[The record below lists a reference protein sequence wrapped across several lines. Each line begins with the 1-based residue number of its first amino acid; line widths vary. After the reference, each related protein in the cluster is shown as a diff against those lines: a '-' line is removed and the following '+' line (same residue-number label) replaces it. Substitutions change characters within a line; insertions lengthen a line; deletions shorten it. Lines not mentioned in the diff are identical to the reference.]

1 MNRIDDRERRARLLI
16 RHHLAPRSRTKSVV
30 KASDDLI
37 GLHASDPMTV
47 YLAANAR
54 VRNLTTDDV
63 DDSLYQTR
71 SLFKFI
77 GMRRTMF
84 VVPIE
89 LAGIIDAACT
99 RTIAIAERKRL
110 HGMLAGAGISS
121 DPERWLTK
129 VEAQTLAALETKGEA
144 TASDLTKEVPGLRK
158 QISFGEGKKWGGMVG
173 VSTRVL
179 FLLAIDGRIVR
190 ARPRGGITSSLY
202 RWAPLER
209 WIGHPLPALTP
220 EDAQVELARRWLT
233 TYGPGGIDDLKWWSG
248 WTMRETRRALAA
260 LDTTE
265 VELDDGRTGIVV
277 ADDLEPARGGAPSAT
292 LLPALDPTMM
302 GWANRDFF
310 LGPHRSALF
319 DRNGNAGPTVWWDG
333 RVVGGWA
340 QRSDGNVV
348 HRLLEDVGRKGTRA
362 IEAAVADLQAWL
374 GPVRFIPRFR
384 TPLEQE
390 LSA

>member
-1 MNRIDDRERRARLLI
+1 VNRIDDGERRARLLT
-16 RHHLAPRSRTKSVV
+16 RHHLAPRSRTKSLVN
-30 KASDDLI
+30 ASNDLI

-54 VRNLTTDDV
+54 VRNLSTDDV
-63 DDSLYQTR
+63 DDALYKTR

-89 LAGIIDAACT
+89 LAGVIDAACT

-110 HGMLAGAGISS
+110 HGMLAGAGITS

-144 TASDLTKEVPGLRK
+144 TASDLTKEVPALRK

-173 VSTRVL
+173 VSTRVP

-209 WIGHPLPALTP
+209 WIGRPLPDWTP
-220 EDAQVELARRWLT
+220 EDAQIELARRWLT
-233 TYGPGGIDDLKWWSG
+233 TFGPGGIDDLKWWSG
-248 WTMRETRRALAA
+248 WTLRETRRALAA

-265 VELDDGRTGIVV
+265 VELDDGRTGIVL
-277 ADDLEPARGGAPSAT
+277 AGDLEHGRSGAPSAT

-302 GWANRDFF
+302 GWANRNFF

-340 QRSDGNVV
+340 QRSDGSLVY
-348 HRLLEDVGRKGTRA
+348 RLLEDIGRKGTGA

-390 LSA
+390 LTA